1 MSYKLCKNEQ
11 LVSQMSIITLQTGP
25 AWPNYAHNA
34 SPSKSQGWST
44 LSSAVSRQSAI
55 FLAGGGTLQW
65 SAHCQALARQ
75 EMSREEI
82 VLLLY
87 KYLLT
92 RLSTDYS
99 KVNQI
104 LKSMKN
110 FNSPVIKKNTQTQVC
125 WKYEIKKSFLFI
137 WAWGFFKTRQLLVDC
152 ELPFKM
158 WTRNCRGG
166 AELSSWVFILHW
178 LLHNVLPDCVVIVRY
193 NFLVVQLIRASVR
206 YSGPVGLSYVMST
219 IQSAFSLTTLEKTQ
233 FQNLFDCKIWF

>member
-65 SAHCQALARQ
+65 SAHWQTLARQ
-75 EMSREEI
+75 EMIREEI

-104 LKSMKN
+104 LKSMTN

-125 WKYEIKKSFLFI
+125 WEYEIKKGFLFI

-178 LLHNVLPDCVVIVRY
+178 LLHNVPAWLCGNCQI
-193 NFLVVQLIRASVR
+193 QLS
-206 YSGPVGLSYVMST
+206 SGPINQSLCEILWACGTVLCNVYNTISILSYNSRENT
-219 IQSAFSLTTLEKTQ
+219 ISKF
-233 FQNLFDCKIWF
+233 IWL